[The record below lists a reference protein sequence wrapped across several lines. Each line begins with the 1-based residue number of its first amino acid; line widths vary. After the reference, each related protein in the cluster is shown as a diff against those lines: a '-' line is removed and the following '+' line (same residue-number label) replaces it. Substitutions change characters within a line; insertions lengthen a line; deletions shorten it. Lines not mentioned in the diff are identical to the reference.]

1 MMVKVKIC
9 GVTSASDARMAAL
22 AGADALGFNFVRSSP
37 RYIDP
42 DMARAIIESIPP
54 FVSSVGVFVDSHP
67 EKVREIADRCSLDYV
82 QLHGNEGPQ
91 TIQKLSDL
99 KVLNATRVG
108 GEEDIN
114 GLDSHHIRA
123 HLLDARVAGQAGGT
137 GQTFDWSL
145 ARRAV
150 GRGQTV
156 ILAGG
161 LNPDNVEEA
170 IRSARPFGVDTASG
184 VEKEPGRKSRD
195 LVGEFIEKAKSVRL

>member
-108 GEEDIN
+108 GEEDIK

-195 LVGEFIEKAKSVRL
+195 LVEEFIEKAKSVRL